1 MKSRI
6 FTLFLTVMLASFLH
20 TALADTPIDALFT
33 RIKNLPD
40 AEYSEEK
47 LNKSGLKGAFE
58 GVKSIEVTEASL
70 DETTYQTL
78 RKEIVKEDY
87 TPHELLL
94 DTQEGDE
101 LVKIFMMQS
110 KKKVTEVVIL
120 ELDKERINLVR
131 FKGNLKSEI
140 LKNK

>member
-1 MKSRI
+1 MPN
-6 FTLFLTVMLASFLH
+6 
-20 TALADTPIDALFT
+20 TA
-33 RIKNLPD
+33 
-40 AEYSEEK
+40 
-47 LNKSGLKGAFE
+47 NKSGLKGAFE
-58 GVKSIEVTEASL
+58 GVKSIEVAEASL

-87 TPHELLL
+87 NPHELLL
-94 DTQEGDE
+94 DTQDGDE
-101 LVKIFMMQS
+101 LVKIFMLKS

-120 ELDKERINLVR
+120 ELEKEEINLVR

>member
-1 MKSRI
+1 MKFRI

-70 DETTYQTL
+70 EDTTYQTL
-78 RKEIVKEDY
+78 RKENVKEDY
-87 TPHELLL
+87 TPHEL
-94 DTQEGDE
+94 
-101 LVKIFMMQS
+101 
-110 KKKVTEVVIL
+110 
-120 ELDKERINLVR
+120 
-131 FKGNLKSEI
+131 
-140 LKNK
+140 

>member
-1 MKSRI
+1 M
-6 FTLFLTVMLASFLH
+6 A
-20 TALADTPIDALFT
+20 
-33 RIKNLPD
+33 
-40 AEYSEEK
+40 
-47 LNKSGLKGAFE
+47 
-58 GVKSIEVTEASL
+58 EASL

-78 RKEIVKEDY
+78 RKEIVKKDY
-87 TPHELLL
+87 NPHELLL

>member
-1 MKSRI
+1 M
-6 FTLFLTVMLASFLH
+6 FLTVMLASFLH

-58 GVKSIEVTEASL
+58 GVKSIEVAEASL

-78 RKEIVKEDY
+78 RKENY
-87 TPHELLL
+87 CSTPR
-94 DTQEGDE
+94 
-101 LVKIFMMQS
+101 
-110 KKKVTEVVIL
+110 TET
-120 ELDKERINLVR
+120 NWSR
-131 FKGNLKSEI
+131 FSC
-140 LKNK
+140 

>member
-1 MKSRI
+1 MKTRVLLLSV
-6 FTLFLTVMLASFLH
+6 LLASFLNM
-20 TALADTPIDALFT
+20 AWAGNAIDDLFT
-33 RIKNLPD
+33 RVKNLPD

-58 GVKSIEVTEASL
+58 GVKSIEVAEASI

-78 RKEIVKEDY
+78 RKEIVKRDY
-87 TPHELLL
+87 SPYELLL
-94 DTQEGDE
+94 DTQDGDA
-101 LVKIFMMQS
+101 LVKIFMMKS

-120 ELDKERINLVR
+120 DLEKGEIDLVR

>member
-1 MKSRI
+1 MKTRV
-6 FTLFLTVMLASFLH
+6 LFLSVLLASFLNM
-20 TALADTPIDALFT
+20 AWAGNAIDDLFT
-33 RIKNLPD
+33 RVKNLPD

-58 GVKSIEVTEASL
+58 GVKSIEVAEASI

-78 RKEIVKEDY
+78 RKEIVKRDY
-87 TPHELLL
+87 SPYELLL
-94 DTQEGDE
+94 DTQDGDE
-101 LVKIFMMQS
+101 LVKIFMMKS

-120 ELDKERINLVR
+120 DLEKGEIDLVR

>member
-1 MKSRI
+1 MKTRVLLLSV
-6 FTLFLTVMLASFLH
+6 LLASFLNM
-20 TALADTPIDALFT
+20 AWAGNAIDDLFT
-33 RIKNLPD
+33 RVKNLPD

-58 GVKSIEVTEASL
+58 GVKSIEVAEASI
-70 DETTYQTL
+70 DETTYQAL
-78 RKEIVKEDY
+78 RKEIVKRDY
-87 TPHELLL
+87 SPYELLL
-94 DTQEGDE
+94 DTQDGDE
-101 LVKIFMMQS
+101 LVKIFMMKS

-120 ELDKERINLVR
+120 DLEKGEIDLVR

>member
-1 MKSRI
+1 MKTRV
-6 FTLFLTVMLASFLH
+6 LFLSVLLASFLNM
-20 TALADTPIDALFT
+20 AWAGNAIDDLFT
-33 RIKNLPD
+33 RVKNLPD

-58 GVKSIEVTEASL
+58 GVKSIEVAEASI

-78 RKEIVKEDY
+78 RKEIVKSDY
-87 TPHELLL
+87 SPYELLL
-94 DTQEGDE
+94 DTQDGDA
-101 LVKIFMMQS
+101 LVKIFMMKS

-120 ELDKERINLVR
+120 DLEKGEIDLVR

>member
-6 FTLFLTVMLASFLH
+6 FTLFLSVLLGSFLH
-20 TALADTPIDALFT
+20 TALADKPIDDLFA
-33 RIKNLPD
+33 RVKNLPN
-40 AEYSEEK
+40 AEYNEEK
-47 LNKSGLKGAFE
+47 LSKSGLKGAFE
-58 GVKSIEVTEASL
+58 GVKSIEVAEATL

-78 RKEIVKEDY
+78 RKEIVKGDY
-87 TPHELLL
+87 SPYELLL
-94 DTQEGDE
+94 DTQDGDE

-120 ELDKERINLVR
+120 ELEKEEINLVR

>member
-1 MKSRI
+1 MKTRI
-6 FTLFLTVMLASFLH
+6 LLLSVLLASFLNM
-20 TALADTPIDALFT
+20 AWAGNAIDDLFT
-33 RIKNLPD
+33 RVKNLPD

-58 GVKSIEVTEASL
+58 GVKSIEVAEASI

-78 RKEIVKEDY
+78 RKEIVKRDY
-87 TPHELLL
+87 SPYELLL
-94 DTQEGDE
+94 DTQDGDE
-101 LVKIFMMQS
+101 LVKIFMMKS

-120 ELDKERINLVR
+120 DLEKGEIDLVR

>member
-1 MKSRI
+1 MKTRV
-6 FTLFLTVMLASFLH
+6 LFLSVLLASFLNM
-20 TALADTPIDALFT
+20 AWAGNAIDDLFT
-33 RIKNLPD
+33 RVKNLPD

-58 GVKSIEVTEASL
+58 GVKSIEVAEASI
-70 DETTYQTL
+70 DENTYQTL
-78 RKEIVKEDY
+78 RKEIVKSDY
-87 TPHELLL
+87 SPYELLL
-94 DTQEGDE
+94 DTQDGDA
-101 LVKIFMMQS
+101 LVKIFMMKS

-120 ELDKERINLVR
+120 DLEKGEIDLVR